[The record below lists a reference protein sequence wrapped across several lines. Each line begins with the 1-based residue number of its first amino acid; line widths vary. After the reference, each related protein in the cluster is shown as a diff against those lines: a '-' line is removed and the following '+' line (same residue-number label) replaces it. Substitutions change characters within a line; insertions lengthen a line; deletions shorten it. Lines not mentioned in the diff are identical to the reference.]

1 MVRERVTLV
10 VSKRERH
17 GDGETER
24 ANNRNKE
31 TEGWGMTEDE
41 QSGSQR
47 QMDKD
52 GKKQVTAGDM
62 LAETARQILQGILRE
77 RWRQEQRE

>member
-52 GKKQVTAGDM
+52 GKKTGYS
-62 LAETARQILQGILRE
+62 
-77 RWRQEQRE
+77 WRYVG